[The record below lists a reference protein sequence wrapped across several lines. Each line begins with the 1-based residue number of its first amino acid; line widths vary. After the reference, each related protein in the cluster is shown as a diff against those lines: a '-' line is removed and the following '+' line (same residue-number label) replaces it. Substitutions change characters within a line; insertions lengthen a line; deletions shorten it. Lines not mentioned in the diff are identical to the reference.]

1 MRRYITFKVGQ
12 NRDHIQNSGQFSVLE
27 DLVIFQRQAVKIRD
41 CPGKIGTNGHLSY
54 RLHCCQL
61 EYHTAPTTIIHYY
74 SLTNVKFQMYFF
86 LNRADLFL
94 ILKGSLSV
102 NVFLLFLLPYE
113 ILIKKSNKLWY
124 EAQPNP
130 PPPDFLTPVV

>member
-1 MRRYITFKVGQ
+1 
-12 NRDHIQNSGQFSVLE
+12 
-27 DLVIFQRQAVKIRD
+27 
-41 CPGKIGTNGHLSY
+41 
-54 RLHCCQL
+54 
-61 EYHTAPTTIIHYY
+61 
-74 SLTNVKFQMYFF
+74 MYFF

-130 PPPDFLTPVV
+130 PPPDFLTPVVWAMAGDNKQFDLRPTHPFTRIDWKLNHSTPSLKISCKSVQPFSRNVADKETKKEIARLQYPVPLQGAGW